1 MKAADVAVEIR
12 PAQSGDEAA
21 LAALDALVNPSPW
34 TVAQFAGACRPPA
47 EGGAERAL
55 VVAGNGGPC
64 GFIVFSRVL
73 EEACI
78 HNIAVH
84 PARQGGGLGRLL
96 LDTVLQQEAA
106 SGACLCYL
114 EVRSSNSAARGLY
127 RSLGFGLDGVRRNYY
142 RTATGREDALLMSRR
157 LTQGN
162 SRNERA

>member
-55 VVAGNGGPC
+55 VADGNGGPC
-64 GFIVFSRVL
+64 GLIVFSRVL
-73 EEACI
+73 VEACI
-78 HNIAVH
+78 HNIGFH
-84 PARQGGGLGRLL
+84 PARQGGGLGLLL
-96 LDTVLQQEAA
+96 LDTVLQQEAS

-127 RSLGFGLDGVRRNYY
+127 RSLGFGQDGVRRNYY